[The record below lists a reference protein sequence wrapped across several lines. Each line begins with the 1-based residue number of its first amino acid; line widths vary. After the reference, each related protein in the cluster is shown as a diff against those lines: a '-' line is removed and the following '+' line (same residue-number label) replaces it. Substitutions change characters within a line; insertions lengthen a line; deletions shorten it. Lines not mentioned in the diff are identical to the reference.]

1 MKYFILTFF
10 LLNSFQFA
18 IAERF
23 SSRIHS
29 IDFGK
34 KMEPHL
40 VKFDNARVGYVN
52 FSNEDLVS
60 ALETNRQGDQQV
72 EVELDKNYNILSAQ
86 SIAITA
92 DDEFEIDSEE
102 PQDIAPYRPSVLKD
116 YNSALSILN
125 KMRRDYNKDGQC
137 FNRAHV
143 WAYEEYKRSRL
154 KSMKLFLFFTNRYI
168 RNYRFHWWFH
178 VTPMTY
184 VGSTPRTLDRRYASG
199 PHQTKTW
206 TDIFIKSLRTCP
218 TIKLFNT
225 YANNQE
231 REDCYL
237 IPVSMFYVIPR
248 DIEKRDLSGVEKE
261 QFYEKEIDRAYRD
274 AFTN

>member
-1 MKYFILTFF
+1 MKYLILTFF
-10 LLNSFQFA
+10 LLNSFQLA
-18 IAERF
+18 IAGRF
-23 SSRIHS
+23 TSKIHS
-29 IDFGK
+29 IDYGK
-34 KMEPHL
+34 KQEPHL
-40 VKFDNARVGYVN
+40 IKFDNGLVGYVDYEN
-52 FSNEDLVS
+52 VDLLE
-60 ALETNRQGDQQV
+60 ALDANREKNQYL
-72 EVELDKNYNILSAQ
+72 EVVLDNSYNLQSAQ
-86 SIAITA
+86 SIAMVE
-92 DDEFEIDSEE
+92 DDEEE
-102 PQDIAPYRPSVLKD
+102 GEWQGLASYEPSVLRD
-116 YNSALSILN
+116 YNSALNILN

-218 TIKLFNT
+218 TIKRFNT

-261 QFYEKEIDRAYRD
+261 QFYGNEIDRAYRD